1 MAGELVHF
9 IRGLTDPNQL
19 IHLLSTVLTGWIGYA
34 VLFGIVFAESGL
46 LVGFFLP
53 GDSLLFTVGIVAG
66 AGKLQVGTIIAM
78 LATAS
83 ILGDGIGFFL
93 GSTLGYRLFQN
104 PRSRIFRREYLDRTH
119 AFYERHG
126 GKTIIYAKFVP
137 IIRTFA
143 AFIAGVGKMNY
154 GRFLTFNVA
163 GAIGWVTLMIT
174 LGYKLGDIP
183 VIRHN
188 FEKVV
193 LLIIALSL
201 VPAALQVL
209 GARKATSQSSESE
222 AAHAT
227 TVVQSSSKVNTSATD

>member
-1 MAGELVHF
+1 LIAHLLEILHS
-9 IRGLTDPNQL
+9 LTNPDKL
-19 IHLLSTVLTGWIGYA
+19 ITLLSTSMTGWLGYLL
-34 VLFGIVFAESGL
+34 LFLIVFAESGL

-66 AGKLQVGTIIAM
+66 AGKLQIGTIIAM

-83 ILGDGIGFFL
+83 ILGDGIGFLL

-104 PRSRIFRREYLDRTH
+104 SRSRLFRREYLDRTH

-143 AFIAGVGKMNY
+143 AFIAGVAKMNY
-154 GRFLTFNVA
+154 LRFLTFNVV
-163 GAIGWVTLMIT
+163 GAVGWVTLMTT
-174 LGYKLGDIP
+174 LGHKLGAIAF
-183 VIRHN
+183 VRQN

-193 LLIIALSL
+193 LFIIVVSL
-201 VPAALQVL
+201 VPAVLQFL
-209 GARKATSQSSESE
+209 KSRKSSDEDKQLE
-222 AAHAT
+222 
-227 TVVQSSSKVNTSATD
+227 VNTSATD